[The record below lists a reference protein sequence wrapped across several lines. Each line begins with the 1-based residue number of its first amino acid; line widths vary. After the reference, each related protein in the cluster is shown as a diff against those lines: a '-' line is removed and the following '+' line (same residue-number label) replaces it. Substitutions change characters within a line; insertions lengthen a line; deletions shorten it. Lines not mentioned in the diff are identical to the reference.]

1 MIFETV
7 TSLCHAIAHNGPV
20 LPKAGYSVFPSADT
34 EADLFSFAE
43 GNICSSIEFRRPD
56 N

>member
-1 MIFETV
+1 VQRSGIAEGGIFRV
-7 TSLCHAIAHNGPV
+7 
-20 LPKAGYSVFPSADT
+20 PSADT

-43 GNICSSIEFRRPD
+43 DNICCRLEFRHPD